1 MNSKKLGVLLV
12 LALAILALA
21 WWQAAQRSHGHSL
34 YSGQAM
40 LPGLGESI
48 NDVTG
53 LVIRKGEN
61 QVVSIRLTHGSWQV
75 EEKQGYPADA
85 GKLRSALL
93 ILADAKVLEEK
104 TSRPDMYSR
113 LGVEDPDGPD
123 AQGLLITIELGETRQ
138 GLIIG
143 KPAMGNSQYVR
154 RRNEAQSL
162 LVNQG
167 LSMEADAMKWVQ
179 TGILDIA
186 PQQVSQV
193 EIHHPDGDTLTIAS
207 PGDSRDNFV
216 IQNLPDG
223 REPLSEFAANGI
235 ASSIE
240 RLNFEDVRRKDPD
253 NQGHSISVTFT
264 TREGLLIT
272 LSLRSGSPA
281 WAGFSFAP
289 VGQDDNGVAA
299 SSADENTLRLQDW
312 EFALPEQRADQLRKR
327 LEALLKPL
335 D

>member
-21 WWQAAQRSHGHSL
+21 WWQAVQRSHGHSL
-34 YSGQAM
+34 HSGQVM
-40 LPGLGESI
+40 LPGLRESI

-61 QVVSIRLTHGSWQV
+61 QVVSIRLTNGSWQV

-85 GKLRSALL
+85 GRLRSALL

-104 TSRPDMYSR
+104 TSRPDMYAR
-113 LGVEDPDGPD
+113 LGVEDPDGPN
-123 AQGLLITIELGETRQ
+123 AQGLYITVESGENRR

-143 KPAMGNSQYVR
+143 KPAMGDSQYVR
-154 RRNEAQSL
+154 RSNEAPSL
-162 LVNQG
+162 LVNQA

-186 PQQVSQV
+186 RQQVSKV
-193 EIHHPDGDTLTIAS
+193 EINHPDGDTLTIAS
-207 PGDSRDNFV
+207 PGDPSDNFV
-216 IQNLPDG
+216 IQNLPNG
-223 REPLSEFAANGI
+223 REPLSAYAANGI
-235 ASSIE
+235 AGSME
-240 RLNFEDVRRKDPD
+240 RLNFVDVRRKEPD
-253 NQGHSISVTFT
+253 NQESSSSVTFT

-272 LSLRSGSPA
+272 LSLGSGSPA
-281 WAGFSFAP
+281 WASFSFAP
-289 VGQDDNGVAA
+289 VGQDDNGVAT
-299 SSADENTLRLQDW
+299 SSADAYTMRLQDW

-327 LEALLKPL
+327 LEDLLKPVN
-335 D
+335 